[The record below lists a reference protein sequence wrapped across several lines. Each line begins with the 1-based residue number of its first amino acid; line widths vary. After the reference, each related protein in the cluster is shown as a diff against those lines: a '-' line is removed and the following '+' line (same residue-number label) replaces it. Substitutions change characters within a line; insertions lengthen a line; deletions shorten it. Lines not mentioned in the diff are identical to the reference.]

1 MKRGCAVVLLSAAAA
16 WGAASQVSDHT
27 HFSKVFGENRH
38 YRVILP
44 PDYETSGK
52 RYPVVY
58 YWHSHSDRYTV
69 ENQDG
74 GRDTIPRMARY
85 VAGHDLLIV
94 CPDGYVARDYKGFY
108 GGTPYDLMAGGGDHD
123 FGEYFRELVAH
134 IDRSYRTIADRA
146 HRATSGLSMGGFMSL
161 YASARYPDLA
171 ASASAFNPGPEFHAG
186 DKGARVL
193 WRPKDHTGN
202 HLRTMVRLVRAS
214 GDYISQYHEETREAY
229 ARSKVKFEFRQ
240 DEYHRHWATSIEET
254 LTFHMRAFEN
264 SELNVPLGV
273 WNHTDAYRVFQVWGY
288 RIETRRDGAGFT
300 CLEDVS
306 PGGFRLRTRRWAPD
320 GPPVEGSRVRV
331 TTAPIYRRG
340 EKYGL
345 LIRDL
350 SSGILVREQ
359 LSAGA
364 DGRLV
369 IGLPGSGVQVSILGP
384 GAGVQVPVLL
394 PLTTGDFLRLEAARE
409 VALPIR
415 IYNPR
420 AKPMEQV
427 RVTLETDYP
436 TVEILGGEATV
447 AKLGGGDTI
456 DLSDKMRV
464 KLTSGAGYFERA
476 RLRLNMSYDGAGR
489 TVEEFDVL
497 IAASAPPPPDAV
509 EILDGRTMRF
519 RVFRQKGNQGGGFM
533 VEREVTEGKGNGNG
547 RLEPGE
553 EATVWVRMRQG
564 MDPFD
569 KDTWHRAKVYSD
581 SPYIAEVARME
592 ETKQREWTNA
602 RELTSVIRLQPAVAP
617 GAAIR
622 LLLSNESWSFRFTP
636 DVRYGTEYL
645 YQAYQLHTHHLHAFT
660 LRVR

>member
-1 MKRGCAVVLLSAAAA
+1 MKRLCCAFSLLAVAALAA
-16 WGAASQVSDHT
+16 EPPVSDHT
-27 HFSKVFGENRH
+27 HFSKVFGENRN

-69 ENQDG
+69 ENHDR
-74 GRDTIPRMARY
+74 GRDTIPRMTRF
-85 VAGHDLLIV
+85 VAGHDLIIV

-108 GGTPYDLMAGGGDHD
+108 GGTPYDVMAEGGDYD

-134 IDRSYRTIADRA
+134 IDANYRTLSDRG

-161 YASARYPDLA
+161 YVSARYPDRVG
-171 ASASAFNPGPEFHAG
+171 SASAFNPGPEFYTG
-186 DKGARVL
+186 EKGARML

-202 HLRTMVRLVRAS
+202 HAHSMVRLVRAS

-229 ARSKVKFEFRQ
+229 ARSNVRFEFRQ

-254 LTFHMRAFEN
+254 LEFHLRAFATA
-264 SELNVPLGV
+264 ELRHAPPV
-273 WNHTDAYRVFQVWGY
+273 WNYTSSHRSFDVWGY
-288 RIETRRDGAGFT
+288 HVEARREGAGLT

-306 PGGFRLRTRRWAPD
+306 KGGFRLRTRRWAPD
-320 GPPVEGSRVRV
+320 GAPVKGCRVRV
-331 TTAPIYRRG
+331 ATAPLYG
-340 EKYGL
+340 ASEKYEL
-345 LIRDL
+345 LTRDL
-350 SSGILVREQ
+350 SSGVSAREQ
-359 LSAGA
+359 VSAGA

-369 IGLPGSGVQVSILGP
+369 IDLPGSGVQVSIHGP
-384 GAGVQVPVLL
+384 GAGAQAPVLL
-394 PLTTGDFLRLEAARE
+394 PVTGGDYLRLAPGRE

-420 AKPMEQV
+420 ATHLSDVKV
-427 RVTLETDYP
+427 SLTSDYA
-436 TVEILGGEATV
+436 TVEILSGQTV
-447 AKLGGGDTI
+447 VSKLGGGDTA
-456 DLSDKMRV
+456 DLSSRMRV

-476 RLRLNMSYDGAGR
+476 RLRVNMTYDGSRQAAEG
-489 TVEEFDVL
+489 FDVL
-497 IAASAPPPPDAV
+497 IVPSLVPKAEGV

-519 RVFRQKGNQGGGFM
+519 RVFRQKGNQGGGSA

-569 KDTWHRAKVYSD
+569 KDTWGRAKVYCD
-581 SPYIAEVARME
+581 SPHVTEVARIE
-592 ETKQREWTNA
+592 DTKQREWTGA
-602 RELTSVIRLQPAVAP
+602 RELTSVIRLDPAVPP
-617 GAAIR
+617 GAVIP
-622 LLLSNESWSFRFTP
+622 LLLGNESWSFRFTP
-636 DVRYGTEYL
+636 DVRYGAELL
-645 YQAYQLHTHHLHAFT
+645 YQAFQQHTDHLHAFE
-660 LRVR
+660 LRVP